1 MKTKLLTA
9 DSPTL
14 ILSLALTLFISASV
28 ACQQRERETQAGASN
43 AQNENSLTQAPD
55 LSSFFRDMDGAI
67 VIYDLRRNRYIRHNE
82 ARCRQRF
89 SPKSTFKIANSLIG
103 LESGVIRD
111 ANFVI
116 SWNREEYPS
125 NEWGRGYP
133 FDHWAQD
140 HNLRSAFQYSVLWYY
155 REIATRVGAE
165 RMQEFVRRLEY
176 GNRNASGRVDN
187 FWLDGTLEI
196 SADEQID
203 FLRRLYNAELPVSR
217 RSIDIVKEIMVME
230 RTPDYTLRAKTG
242 GGSRGGGKVIG
253 WFVGYVERGENVYF
267 FALNIDGADFASIRE
282 RRIQMTRQILASLGY
297 LPES

>member
-1 MKTKLLTA
+1 MKLL
-9 DSPTL
+9 L
-14 ILSLALTLFISASV
+14 LSLALIVTSGALV
-28 ACQQRERETQAGASN
+28 ACQQRESGAQHRVSSATGEN
-43 AQNENSLTQAPD
+43 AFAQTPD
-55 LSSFFRDMDGAI
+55 LSSFFGDTDGAI
-67 VIYDLRRNRYIRHNE
+67 VIYDLRRNRFIRHNE

-116 SWNREEYPS
+116 PWDRQRYPS
-125 NEWGRGYP
+125 NEWARGYP

-140 HNLRSAFQYSVLWYY
+140 HSLRSAFQYSVLWYY

-176 GNRNASGRVDN
+176 GNRNTAGRVDN

-196 SADEQID
+196 SADEQIE
-203 FLRRLYNAELPVSR
+203 FLRRLYAADLPVSR
-217 RSIDIVKEIMVME
+217 RSMDIVKEIMVME

-242 GGSRGGGKVIG
+242 GGSRGNGRAIG
-253 WFVGYVERGENVYF
+253 WFVGYVERGEDVYF

-282 RRIQMTRQILASLGY
+282 RRIQLTRQILVSLGY
-297 LPES
+297 LPER